1 MVKKKGPAPASG
13 TAAASTKGLISQ
25 PIVMCLLGSLTLV
38 LMASFYIAL
47 VAHPDATKVSSS
59 IVGPG
64 HIQETL
70 KVSQQQK
77 QAQQEQ
83 RRDQEQNGAGSAR
96 QNNGDGS
103 DAHLNPRVPIL
114 PIFAEIPNGDHLM
127 EETLSGKNPTMAGI
141 VAVLQRFITALHADN
156 LRLAKEKA
164 EPQVLIHSY
173 FQLTKKLLSPL
184 DEAYRN
190 RPIFPIRE
198 DESIFVSLAAF
209 REGLL
214 AQTLKS
220 AFDEAKNPNQL
231 FIGAVV
237 QNCFGNDGRQ
247 CRTGLQV
254 IGKNAQ
260 GRDMTKMSDAP
271 PDENGIEVFCTDA
284 KYKKCC
290 DAGHI
295 RVLYVHDTDALGPA
309 TARYYASKLWGGET
323 YILQMDAH
331 LEFAP
336 SWDQRYIDEV
346 KAAKN
351 FPKAIL
357 SSYPPGFQEFGSY
370 KGGTPGSRL
379 CTCEFSTN
387 DVEKHIIRINTGGVT
402 AKDAKRPTQIA
413 FIAAGFFFARAEFLT
428 DVPFDPYVPWCF
440 MGEEI
445 ALSMR
450 AWTKGWDIYAPRQN
464 LIAHQYRPGRLGLP
478 KFWES
483 VGRDSGRPGLNTK
496 LQGHVIRRIKNM
508 VGYPTDSVE
517 AIKADGDEIVLMDS
531 NFYGLGTE
539 RSREGYL
546 KLTMIDPVN
555 QKCGHMTWCLK
566 GELE

>member
-1 MVKKKGPAPASG
+1 MAYKKRTSASASA
-13 TAAASTKGLISQ
+13 TASAKGLVGQ
-25 PIVMCLLGSLTLV
+25 PIVMCLIGSLALV
-38 LMASFYIAL
+38 LLTSFYLAL
-47 VAHPDATKVSSS
+47 VGHPDATMLGGGSHP
-59 IVGPG
+59 VGPG
-64 HIQETL
+64 STVQEIL
-70 KVSQQQK
+70 R
-77 QAQQEQ
+77 AQQEHQ
-83 RRDQEQNGAGSAR
+83 RRDQEQKSGGSGSA
-96 QNNGDGS
+96 NHISSNGSSSSSS

-114 PIFAEIPNGDHLM
+114 PVFAEIPNGDHWM

-141 VAVLQRFITALHADN
+141 VAVLQRFVTALHADN

-164 EPQVLIHSY
+164 EPQALIESY
-173 FQLTKKLLSPL
+173 FQLTKKLLAPL

-190 RPIFPIRE
+190 KPIFPIRE

-220 AFDEAKNPNQL
+220 AFDQAKDPNKL

-254 IGKNAQ
+254 IGKNKE

-271 PDENGIEVFCTDA
+271 PDENGIEVFCQDP
-284 KYKKCC
+284 KYKKYC

-370 KGGTPGSRL
+370 KGGSPGARL

-387 DVEKHIIRINTGGVT
+387 GVEEHIIRINTGGVT
-402 AKDAKRPTQIA
+402 ARDATRPTQIA

-440 MGEEI
+440 MVR
-445 ALSMR
+445 SFSTNFS
-450 AWTKGWDIYAPRQN
+450 TKI
-464 LIAHQYRPGRLGLP
+464 
-478 KFWES
+478 FC
-483 VGRDSGRPGLNTK
+483 
-496 LQGHVIRRIKNM
+496 LQLR
-508 VGYPTDSVE
+508 
-517 AIKADGDEIVLMDS
+517 
-531 NFYGLGTE
+531 
-539 RSREGYL
+539 
-546 KLTMIDPVN
+546 
-555 QKCGHMTWCLK
+555 
-566 GELE
+566 